1 MYSETS
7 PILGPARVG
16 AAHLAQA
23 LLARPTGEYTPHD
36 ITQIIVP
43 AYHRICG
50 EVGVDPVLAVAQMVH
65 ETGNLTSFWA
75 ARPQRNPAG
84 IGVSGRRQ
92 RERPAQP
99 RVWAFNRQTG
109 WWLMGVSFATWQ
121 DDAIPAHVG
130 RLLAY
135 ALPPGAGDAAQR
147 HLMAL
152 ALTYRA
158 LPDRVRGSAPTLKP
172 LGRVH
177 NPSGL
182 GWASPGTQY
191 GARIAIIANRILQR
205 APGRSAKDADDVDT
219 DVMLDDTD
227 IHA

>member
-1 MYSETS
+1 
-7 PILGPARVG
+7 
-16 AAHLAQA
+16 
-23 LLARPTGEYTPHD
+23 
-36 ITQIIVP
+36 
-43 AYHRICG
+43 
-50 EVGVDPVLAVAQMVH
+50 
-65 ETGNLTSFWA
+65 
-75 ARPQRNPAG
+75 
-84 IGVSGRRQ
+84 
-92 RERPAQP
+92 
-99 RVWAFNRQTG
+99 
-109 WWLMGVSFATWQ
+109 MGVSFATWQ
-121 DDAIPAHVG
+121 DDAIPAHIG

-135 ALPPGAGDAAQR
+135 ALPTGEGDAAQR

>member
-84 IGVSGRRQ
+84 IGVNGRRQ

-99 RVWAFNRQTG
+99 RVWAFNRQAG

-121 DDAIPAHVG
+121 DDAIPAHIG

-135 ALPPGAGDAAQR
+135 ALPPDAGDAAQR

-205 APGRSAKDADDVDT
+205 APGRTAQDAADELPEPPVDET
-219 DVMLDDTD
+219 DV
-227 IHA
+227 HA